1 MHGIAWYLAIGAS
14 IALISQTYNIHGDL
28 VNFLLIWVVLAAPV
42 MYLSKSSMSFFLY
55 LGGII
60 WWASMAQNDGR
71 HAAWFWLLL
80 AAAVFLLSAVA
91 MNARDGDE
99 LKVHGSLVQ
108 FQDVRAQTKE
118 FMDTYRSERW
128 TPSFGQV
135 FGSAQVESGFM
146 VQVALL
152 DTSRGMQ

>member
-1 MHGIAWYLAIGAS
+1 MKRKYRR
-14 IALISQTYNIHGDL
+14 L
-28 VNFLLIWVVLAAPV
+28 VP
-42 MYLSKSSMSFFLY
+42 
-55 LGGII
+55 
-60 WWASMAQNDGR
+60 
-71 HAAWFWLLL
+71 WLLL

-146 VQVALL
+146 VQVALGCGQAGQRPSFSERFFFW
-152 DTSRGMQ
+152 SRSQVQRWCSKQRIVVEASSFNTESR